1 LGFRILDA
9 TAFYAG
15 VPFSSQDSYY
25 VTPLVYDEIK
35 HIKKNHNALEILLDS
50 KRLIIQEPKEEFL
63 RKVRNAAEK
72 TGDLNN
78 LSQEDISCIALSL
91 ELDTELISD
100 DFAVS
105 NVAQQIGITTKPIM
119 TKGIKTVGKWIH
131 YCPACG
137 ISSKKSICP
146 NCGNKLRKKL
156 VTKN

>member
-1 LGFRILDA
+1 MVSSVLDA

-25 VTPLVYDEIK
+25 VTASVYEEIK
-35 HIKKNHNALEILLDS
+35 HIKKNHAALETLLS
-50 KRLIIQEPKEEFL
+50 CKRLIIQEPESEFSE
-63 RKVRNAAEK
+63 KVIDIAKK

-78 LSQEDISCIALSL
+78 LSDEDVSSIALSL

-105 NVAQQIGITTKPIM
+105 NVAQQIGIKIKPIM
-119 TKGIKTVGKWIH
+119 TKGIKIVGKWVH
-131 YCPACG
+131 YCSSCG
-137 ISSKKSICP
+137 ISSKEKICS

-156 VTKN
+156 VRKN

>member
-1 LGFRILDA
+1 MGFRILDA

-91 ELDTELISD
+91 ELDIELISD

-105 NVAQQIGITTKPIM
+105 NVAQQIGIIIKPIM

-131 YCPACG
+131 YCPPCG
-137 ISSKKSICP
+137 VSSKKPTCP

-156 VTKN
+156 VAKN

>member
-1 LGFRILDA
+1 MGFRILDA

-15 VPFSSQDSYY
+15 VPFNSQDSYY

-35 HIKKNHNALEILLDS
+35 HIKKNHSALEILLDS
-50 KRLIIQEPKEEFL
+50 KRLIIQEPKEEFS
-63 RKVRNAAEK
+63 RKVRNAAKK

-78 LSQEDISCIALSL
+78 LSHGDISCIALSL

-105 NVAQQIGITTKPIM
+105 NVAQQIGIITKPIM

-131 YCPACG
+131 YCPSCG
-137 ISSKKSICP
+137 VSSKKSICP

-156 VTKN
+156 IAKN